1 VVLVKG
7 LFWGSLG
14 ALVWT
19 HAGYPLAAAGL
30 ARVRPRPVR
39 KGDVTPSVTVI
50 VPAHDEAS
58 VIEEKLANLLAL
70 DYPAD
75 SFSILVASDASTD
88 GMDEIVAAA
97 AEREPRIRLLAC
109 PRGGKLAAM
118 NRAVPETD
126 TEIVA
131 FTDANAVWE
140 PDALR
145 KLVRNFADPDV
156 GYVCGQ
162 LRLLTP
168 DGTNREGLYWR
179 YEMWLRRSESAIG
192 SITGGNGSIYAVR
205 RSDYVTHRFGHDLG
219 LPDAMVKR
227 GRRAVFD
234 EEAVAWE
241 QPPPNLEDEYG
252 RKVRMFPWAW
262 QHLFDGGM
270 LGGVT
275 PLYLGELIS
284 HRLLRYGSGVLHVAL
299 FVTSVVLAPQGGVYT
314 AALVGQLAWLGLAA
328 AGRIGL
334 PVPLAGL
341 AYYYALVTW
350 ATLVSLVRYLRFGVP
365 PVWEKAAGTR

>member
-1 VVLVKG
+1 MVLVKG

-39 KGDVTPSVTVI
+39 KDDITPAVTVI
-50 VPAHDEAS
+50 VPAHDEAA
-58 VIEEKLANLLAL
+58 VIEAKLENLLAL
-70 DYPAD
+70 DYPAE

-88 GMDEIVAAA
+88 GMDELVQAA

-118 NRAVPETD
+118 NLAVPETD

-131 FTDANAVWE
+131 FTDANATWE

-162 LRLLTP
+162 LRLLAP
-168 DGTNREGLYWR
+168 DGSNREGLYWR
-179 YEMWLRRSESAIG
+179 YELWLRRSESAIG

-227 GRRAVFD
+227 GRRAVF
-234 EEAVAWE
+234 EEHAVAWE
-241 QPPPNLEDEYG
+241 QPPPDLEDEYG

-262 QHLFDGGM
+262 QHLVEGGM
-270 LGGVT
+270 LSGVT

-299 FVTSVVLAPQGGVYT
+299 LLTSVLLAPQGGPYA
-314 AALVGQLAWLGLAA
+314 AALLAQLAWLGLARR
-328 AGRIGL
+328 GRLGL

>member
-1 VVLVKG
+1 MVLVKG

-30 ARVRPRPVR
+30 ARLRPRPVR
-39 KGDVTPSVTVI
+39 KDEITPAVTVI
-50 VPAHDEAS
+50 VPAHDEAA
-58 VIEEKLANLLAL
+58 VIEAKLENLLAL
-70 DYPAD
+70 DYPAE

-88 GMDEIVAAA
+88 GMDELVEAA

-131 FTDANAVWE
+131 FTDANATWE

-162 LRLLTP
+162 LRLLAP
-168 DGTNREGLYWR
+168 DGSNREGLYWR
-179 YEMWLRRSESAIG
+179 YELWLRRSESAIG

-227 GRRAVFD
+227 GRRAVF
-234 EEAVAWE
+234 EEQALAWE
-241 QPPPNLEDEYG
+241 QPPPDLEDEYG

-262 QHLFDGGM
+262 QHLVEGRM
-270 LGGVT
+270 LSGVT

-284 HRLLRYGSGVLHVAL
+284 HRLLRYGSGVLHTAL
-299 FVTSVVLAPQGGVYT
+299 FLTSVVLAPQGGPYA
-314 AALVGQLAWLGLAA
+314 AALAAQLAWLGLAA
-328 AGRIGL
+328 AGRLGL

>member
-1 VVLVKG
+1 MLLKG
-7 LFWGSLG
+7 IFWGSLG
-14 ALVWT
+14 AIVWT

-39 KGDVTPSVTVI
+39 KDDITPEVTVI
-50 VPAHDEAS
+50 VPAHDEAA
-58 VIEEKLANLLAL
+58 VIEQKLENLLAL

-75 SFSILVASDASTD
+75 RFSVLVASDASTD
-88 GMDEIVAAA
+88 GMDELVSAA
-97 AEREPRIRLLAC
+97 AEKEPRIRLLAC

-118 NRAVPETD
+118 NRAVPETNA
-126 TEIVA
+126 EIVA
-131 FTDANAVWE
+131 FTDANAAWE

-162 LRLLTP
+162 LRLQVA
-168 DGTNREGLYWR
+168 GGSNREGLYWR

-192 SITGGNGSIYAVR
+192 SVTGGNGSIYAVR

-227 GRRAVFD
+227 GRRAVY
-234 EEAVAWE
+234 EPEALAFE
-241 QPPPNLEDEYG
+241 QPPPELEDEYG

-262 QHLFDGGM
+262 QHLVEGRM
-270 LGGVT
+270 LSGVT
-275 PLYLGELIS
+275 PLYLAELLS
-284 HRLLRYGSGVLHVAL
+284 HRVLRYGTGVLHVAL
-299 FVTSVVLAPQGGVYT
+299 FVSSLVLARQGGVYAVAF
-314 AALVGQLAWLGLAA
+314 AAQLAWLGLAA
-328 AGRIGL
+328 AGRLRL

-350 ATLVSLVRYLRFGVP
+350 ATLVSLVRYLRHGVP

>member
-1 VVLVKG
+1 MVLLKG

-39 KGDVTPSVTVI
+39 KSDIEPTVTVI
-50 VPAHDEAS
+50 VPAHDEAD
-58 VIEEKLANLLAL
+58 VIEAKLENLLAL

-75 SFSILVASDASTD
+75 RLAVLVASDASTD
-88 GMDEIVAAA
+88 GMDELVLAA

-118 NRAVPETD
+118 NRAVPETNG
-126 TEIVA
+126 EIVA
-131 FTDANAVWE
+131 FTDANATWE

-162 LRLLTP
+162 LRLLAP
-168 DGTNREGLYWR
+168 DGSNREGLYWR
-179 YEMWLRRSESAIG
+179 YELWLRRSESAIG

-227 GRRAVFD
+227 GRRAVF
-234 EEAVAWE
+234 EPEALAWE
-241 QPPPNLEDEYG
+241 QPPPELEDEYG

-262 QHLFDGGM
+262 QHLFEGRM
-270 LGGVT
+270 LSGVT

-299 FVTSVVLAPQGGVYT
+299 FLTSVVLAPQGGPYA
-314 AALVGQLAWLGLAA
+314 AALAAQLAWLGLAA
-328 AGRIGL
+328 AGRLGL

>member
-1 VVLVKG
+1 VVLLKG
-7 LFWGSLG
+7 IFWGSLG
-14 ALVWT
+14 AIVWT

-39 KGDVTPSVTVI
+39 KDDITPSVTVI
-50 VPAHDEAS
+50 VPAHDEAA
-58 VIEEKLANLLAL
+58 VIEDKLENLLAL
-70 DYPAD
+70 DYPAEQ
-75 SFSILVASDASTD
+75 FSILVASDASTD
-88 GMDEIVAAA
+88 GMDELVLAA
-97 AEREPRIRLLAC
+97 AEREPRVRLLAC

-126 TEIVA
+126 SEIVA
-131 FTDANAVWE
+131 FTDANATWE

-145 KLVRNFADPDV
+145 KLVRNFADPEV

-162 LRLLTP
+162 LRLLAP
-168 DGTNREGLYWR
+168 DGSNREGLYWR

-227 GRRAVFD
+227 GRRAVY
-234 EEAVAWE
+234 EKEALAYE
-241 QPPPNLEDEYG
+241 QPPPELEDEYG

-262 QHLFDGGM
+262 QHLVEGRM
-270 LGGVT
+270 LSGVT
-275 PLYLGELIS
+275 PLYLGELVS

-299 FVTSVVLAPQGGVYT
+299 LVSSILLAPEGGAYS
-314 AALVGQLAWLGLAA
+314 AAFAAQLAWLGLAT
-328 AGRIGL
+328 AGRLRL

-350 ATLVSLVRYLRFGVP
+350 ATLVSLVRYLREGVP

>member
-1 VVLVKG
+1 MVLVKG

-39 KGDVTPSVTVI
+39 KGDITPSVTVI
-50 VPAHDEAS
+50 VPSHDEAA
-58 VIEEKLANLLAL
+58 VIEEKLENLLAL
-70 DYPAD
+70 DYPPEL
-75 SFSILVASDASTD
+75 FSILVASDASTD
-88 GMDEIVAAA
+88 GMDELVLAA
-97 AEREPRIRLLAC
+97 AEKEPRIRLLAC

-131 FTDANAVWE
+131 FTDANATWE

-162 LRLLTP
+162 LRLLRP

-227 GRRAVFD
+227 GRRAVF
-234 EEAVAWE
+234 EEQALAWE

-262 QHLFDGGM
+262 QHLVEGGM
-270 LGGVT
+270 LSGVT

-299 FVTSVVLAPQGGVYT
+299 ALTSVVLAPQGGPYA
-314 AALVGQLAWLGLAA
+314 AALVAQLAWLGLAA
-328 AGRIGL
+328 AGRLGL